1 VPDHS
6 SEECRRVDA
15 GDSSQ
20 AAGYNVDAMDIIEF
34 RESLAAESPPP
45 GMSALL
51 QALWHDAKGG
61 WQRAHEIVQAIKGK
75 QSARVHAYL
84 HRKEGDLDNAG
95 YWHARAGSTLPD
107 TTLEQEWEAL
117 AVTLLDKE
125 TK

>member
-1 VPDHS
+1 MTF
-6 SEECRRVDA
+6 A
-15 GDSSQ
+15 
-20 AAGYNVDAMDIIEF
+20 EF
-34 RESLAAESPPP
+34 KASLRHDRPPAIP
-45 GMSALL
+45 PLL
-51 QALWHDAKGG
+51 QAMWHDANGNWG
-61 WQRAHEIVQAIKGK
+61 EAHRIAQDIDGQDGAW
-75 QSARVHAYL
+75 VHAYL